1 MLAGKGLTVIADF
14 FCEIINFDGLVKS
27 RPQQQYVI
35 PAKAGIQYFYHG
47 TNMRTFSLLR
57 NRTSNEVG
65 ITSLLIG
72 CRHAA
77 YWRFLRL
84 H

>member
-47 TNMRTFSLLR
+47 TNMRKFSLLR
-57 NRTSNEVG
+57 NRTFYDCINFESFYG
-65 ITSLLIG
+65 FR
-72 CRHAA
+72 CR
-77 YWRFLRL
+77 
-84 H
+84 